1 MALLSGSWRHVD
13 RFPPS
18 CENGAR
24 NARGGRSA
32 AHRCGRIAAGRNYP
46 IYLCASPLVW
56 RVQGNCYGRANGT
69 AAPAAEHRH
78 SLPHPV
84 LHAAT
89 PFGENV
95 VGLGAD
101 TASFTLHTRTSSL
114 LLLHAPLTNFDCAR
128 ACLTGGRSTVCAGR
142 CVHRA
147 GQCLQRH
154 DLLLHAGLLL
164 LCSNIEKAF
173 ANPDS
178 HTHTRTHARAHT
190 SHRSRTTRRHASIP
204 PTHTPHA

>member
-1 MALLSGSWRHVD
+1 MIVSPPRAKMAHGMRAVVAALLIAVVGLR
-13 RFPPS
+13 
-18 CENGAR
+18 
-24 NARGGRSA
+24 RGGTTPFICVPAHWSGVCRGTVA
-32 AHRCGRIAAGRNYP
+32 AAQTAR
-46 IYLCASPLVW
+46 PL
-56 RVQGNCYGRANGT
+56 RPQNIGMF
-69 AAPAAEHRH
+69 
-78 SLPHPV
+78 PHPV